1 LALPRLAR
9 RADDRGMEAPT
20 HQCPYCELRFD
31 YHNEILDHV
40 THDHPDHAAVTASV
54 ELHEL
59 PHA

>member
-1 LALPRLAR
+1 M
-9 RADDRGMEAPT
+9 DEKT

-40 THDHPDHAAVTASV
+40 LHDHPDHADVAAGV

>member
-1 LALPRLAR
+1 MK
-9 RADDRGMEAPT
+9 DPT

-40 THDHPDHAAVTASV
+40 ARDHPNHAGVVVNV

>member
-1 LALPRLAR
+1 MALSPERG
-9 RADDRGMEAPT
+9 RAHDEVMDDAT

-40 THDHPDHAAVTASV
+40 LHDHPDHADVAAGV

-59 PHA
+59 PHS

>member
-1 LALPRLAR
+1 
-9 RADDRGMEAPT
+9 MEAPT

-40 THDHPDHAAVTASV
+40 THDHPDHAAVTATV